1 MRAQGNSS
9 QAGTGPLVDPVV
21 QQNILDW
28 AVQRRGLPA
37 DWTHHYLVF
46 SNPGTAEQATASGNY
61 EHWLKVVNSPRF
73 TMQQIKRSGG
83 VAGTR
88 GLAIRVRRRADPSSA
103 CLLYTSRC
111 V

>member
-1 MRAQGNSS
+1 MRAPELS
-9 QAGTGPLVDPVV
+9 QAGTGRCRSGGV

-73 TMQQIKRSGG
+73 TMQQIKRSEECR
-83 VAGTR
+83 TR
-88 GLAIRVRRRADPSSA
+88 GLGDRVRRRPTPV
-103 CLLYTSRC
+103 LPIQ
-111 V
+111 